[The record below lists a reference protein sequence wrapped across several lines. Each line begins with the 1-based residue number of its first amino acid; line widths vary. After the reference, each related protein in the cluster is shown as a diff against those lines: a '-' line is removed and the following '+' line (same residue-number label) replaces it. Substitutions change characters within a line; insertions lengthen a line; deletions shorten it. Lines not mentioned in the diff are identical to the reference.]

1 MNIQSRFVLF
11 FRSNII
17 GVLLFTI
24 LVQICSAQEKV
35 EHEPLFPVVLEQ
47 RFIESEETFKEIK
60 DLILENYYSDKIN
73 EEALYWAAIQGML
86 RHISPPDN
94 PGLSKIWTPE
104 QYDTVFNSL
113 MGVKVSIGIKSS
125 FNSNEGSLTV
135 AEVLPGS
142 PAESILEPF
151 DRILRIDSHKLQGKS
166 ADEVNNLLKGKE
178 GSEVTLTVN
187 RDLKIFDIKL
197 KRLEL
202 ETNPLIVTRLTDDI
216 LLVEIKKFTVNISNK
231 LRIELDEPE
240 NTGCTGLIV
249 DLRNN
254 TGGVFAESLR
264 VTELFL
270 KKQSI
275 LLKTLQRDDL
285 QNYVS
290 SNIKPSNFQIAILV
304 NSKTASSS
312 EILASSLQDHQKAI
326 IIGTRTFGKGV
337 FEKTFTVRN
346 NYRVKFITGAMYS
359 PKGISWQGKGITP
372 DFLVKQDENILKTLL
387 KMEPEQRLHK
397 DVSMITAF
405 KLLTQWRQD
414 Q

>member
-11 FRSNII
+11 FRPNII
-17 GVLLFTI
+17 SVLLFTI
-24 LVQICSAQEKV
+24 LVQICSAQEQV

-151 DRILRIDSHKLQGKS
+151 DRILRIDSHKLKGKS
-166 ADEVNNLLKGKE
+166 AEEVNNLLKGKE
-178 GSEVTLTVN
+178 GTEVTLTVN

-197 KRLEL
+197 KRLEF
-202 ETNPLIVTRLTDDI
+202 ETNPLIVTRLTNNI

-240 NTGCTGLIV
+240 NAGCTGLII

-290 SNIKPSNFQIAILV
+290 SNIKPSDFQIAILV

-312 EILASSLQDHQKAI
+312 EILASSLQDHQKAV

-372 DFLVKQDENILKTLL
+372 DFLVKQDENTLKTLL
-387 KMEPEQRLHK
+387 KMAPGQRLHK

-405 KLLTQWRQD
+405 KLLTR
-414 Q
+414 